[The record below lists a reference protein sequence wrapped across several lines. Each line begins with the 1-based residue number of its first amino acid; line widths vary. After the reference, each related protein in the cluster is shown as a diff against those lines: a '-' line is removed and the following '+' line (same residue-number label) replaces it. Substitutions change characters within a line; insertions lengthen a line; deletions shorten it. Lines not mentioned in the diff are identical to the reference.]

1 MDKENFIQEFK
12 QLIVNGVYYNMPKD
26 YRKGLEYSEMS
37 FDEKYRQALSHSSI
51 ERVLNIVAEHY
62 YEIINDLEETLGY

>member
-37 FDEKYRQALSHSSI
+37 FDEKYRQAFK
-51 ERVLNIVAEHY
+51 
-62 YEIINDLEETLGY
+62 EEE